1 MTALE
6 TRYALLLLAEESY
19 GAPSRLRAA
28 EARALEDARFGREAA
43 AIESERP

>member
-19 GAPSRLRAA
+19 GVPKRRAA
-28 EARALEDARFGREAA
+28 LEARAIEDAKATREATVA
-43 AIESERP
+43 GE

>member
-19 GAPSRLRAA
+19 GAPMRLRAA
-28 EARALEDARFGREAA
+28 EARAIEDVRAGREAGTV
-43 AIESERP
+43 EG